1 MLNIVL
7 YEPEIPANTGTIG
20 RSCVLTDTRL
30 HLIEPLGFSLDDR
43 MIRRAGMGYWHD
55 LDVTTYPNWQAF
67 LDANPDANPEVNVY
81 FLSARA
87 ANNYAQ
93 VSYGDGDYLVFGK
106 ESCGLPQEILDAY
119 PAQGLRIP
127 QLVREGLT
135 PATSHGPLSDPTD
148 PAAVSLNLSNAA
160 NIVLFE
166 ALRQLGFPGLESD
179 GTR

>member
-20 RSCVLTDTRL
+20 RSCVLTDTKL

-55 LDVTTYPNWQAF
+55 LDVTIYPDWEAF
-67 LDANPDANPEVNVY
+67 KQANPGARMW
-81 FLSARA
+81 FMSARA
-87 ANNYAQ
+87 AHNYAQ
-93 VSYGDGDYLVFGK
+93 VSYEDGDYLVFGK
-106 ESCGLPQEILDAY
+106 ESEGLPQDLLDEYADC
-119 PAQGLRIP
+119 GLRIP

-166 ALRQLGFPGLESD
+166 ALRQLDFPGLESD
-179 GTR
+179 GTPQRG

>member
-7 YEPEIPANTGTIG
+7 YEPEIPTNTGTIG

-55 LDVTTYPNWQAF
+55 LDVTTYSCWSEFSDKHPNARMW
-67 LDANPDANPEVNVY
+67 

-87 ANNYAQ
+87 SNNYAQ
-93 VSYGDGDYLVFGK
+93 VEYADEDYLVFGK
-106 ESCGLPQEILDAY
+106 ESEGIPQELLDAH
-119 PAQGLRIP
+119 ANHGLRIP
-127 QLVREGLT
+127 QLVREGLS
-135 PATSHGPLSDPTD
+135 PATQHGPLSDPTD

-179 GTR
+179 GAKPV

>member
-20 RSCVLTDTRL
+20 RSCVLTDTKL

-55 LDVTTYPNWQAF
+55 LDVTTYPSWEAF
-67 LDANPDANPEVNVY
+67 KAANPKARMW
-81 FLSARA
+81 FMSARA
-87 ANNYAQ
+87 AHNYAQ
-93 VSYGDGDYLVFGK
+93 VSYADGDFLVFGK
-106 ESCGLPQEILDAY
+106 ESCGLPQELLDEY
-119 PAQGLRIP
+119 EEHGLRIP

-179 GTR
+179 GTPHRN

>member
-55 LDVTTYPNWQAF
+55 LDVTTYPDWSSFKAV
-67 LDANPDANPEVNVY
+67 NPNARMW

-87 ANNYAQ
+87 AHNYAQ
-93 VSYGDGDYLVFGK
+93 VEYKDEDFLVFGK
-106 ESCGLPQEILDAY
+106 ESEGLPQELLDEY
-119 PAQGLRIP
+119 EPHGLRIP

-166 ALRQLGFPGLESD
+166 ALRQLDFPGLESN
-179 GTR
+179 GMHSL

>member
-1 MLNIVL
+1 MLNVVL

-20 RSCVLTDTRL
+20 RSCVLTDTKL
-30 HLIEPLGFSLDDR
+30 HLIEPLGFSLDDK

-55 LDVTTYPNWQAF
+55 LDVETYPSWEDF
-67 LDANPDANPEVNVY
+67 KEKNPAARMW
-81 FLSARA
+81 FMSARA
-87 ANNYAQ
+87 RHNYAQ
-93 VSYGDGDYLVFGK
+93 VSYQDGDYLVFGK
-106 ESCGLPQEILDAY
+106 ESCGLPQELLDAY
-119 PAQGLRIP
+119 EERGLRIP

-179 GTR
+179 GTPR